1 MPGIFFRSV
10 LRNRRRSSALRWG
23 VPTVLCLGG
32 CAALAFA
39 QGTLKQLILNG
50 KVASARVKM
59 IDGTAYV
66 PVADVAQA
74 LGQPLRTTPGGYVI
88 GLAGGANQVQGL
100 QGKLGDVLFDGVWRF
115 QVNRVTEAGKYQERY
130 TANHPLEQTP
140 GDNQKL
146 VLVDITVKNGANE
159 KKYLLMRD
167 IPENLTAL
175 AGEDGVSAKVFTYD
189 MRTGSGQHFGGGG
202 DWDSTPEMLPGSQA
216 QITAIFRVPQDF
228 KAKDLIFTLNYEPK
242 PFAPMKHTTMRVAL
256 SAPEKP

>member
-1 MPGIFFRSV
+1 MPWNSFRTAAPMR
-10 LRNRRRSSALRWG
+10 LRFSGVRWG
-23 VPTVLCLGG
+23 TPALLLVGG
-32 CAALAFA
+32 CAALALA
-39 QGTLKQLILNG
+39 QGTLKQLTLNG

-74 LGQPLRTTPGGYVI
+74 LGQPLRTTPSGYVI

-100 QGKLGDVLFDGVWRF
+100 QGKMGDMLFDGVWRF
-115 QVNRVTEAGKYQERY
+115 QVNRVTEADKYQERY

-140 GDNQKL
+140 GDSQKL
-146 VLVDITVKNGANE
+146 ILVDITVKNGANE

-175 AGEDGVSAKVFTYD
+175 AGEDGTSAKVFTYD

-216 QITAIFRVPQDF
+216 QFTAIFRVPQDF

-242 PFAPMKHTTMRVAL
+242 PFAPLKHSTLRVAL
-256 SAPEKP
+256 TPPEKP